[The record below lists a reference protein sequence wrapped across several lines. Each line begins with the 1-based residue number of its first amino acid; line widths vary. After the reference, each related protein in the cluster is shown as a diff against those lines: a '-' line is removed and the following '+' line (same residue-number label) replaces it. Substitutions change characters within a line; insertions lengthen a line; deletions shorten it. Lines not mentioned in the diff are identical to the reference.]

1 MSKTVIPIVVGP
13 GSQPPEEDGLEV
25 DYKMPDDDMSTYSAP
40 MTPEPDEIEGAAEAI
55 ALLHNVCSEL
65 EKYRVEQPAAIV
77 SLEGLDERNI
87 KLVNQMLGSGEVSMQ
102 YHGSVDAQIQES
114 VLAGVWRVQYLGE
127 NGEVQRDVIEVA
139 GIPSLVKSATFENAT
154 LLEINDQKIPDNL
167 YNAPPL
173 LSEIADKMQAPN
185 AAAAP
190 HVINLSLL
198 PHTNEDLE
206 FLSATLGTGP
216 LVILSRG
223 YGNCRISS
231 TATKNVWWVQYFNS
245 QDTLILNTIEISEVP
260 NVAYAAQEDIEDST
274 QRLQEILEIYA

>member
-40 MTPEPDEIEGAAEAI
+40 MVPEPDEIEGAAEAI
-55 ALLHNVCSEL
+55 ALFHKVCRAL
-65 EKYRVEQPAAIV
+65 EEYRVDQPAIILP
-77 SLEGLDERNI
+77 LEGLDEKNI
-87 KLVNQMLGSGEVSMQ
+87 NLVNQMLGDGEVSMQ
-102 YHGSVDAQIQES
+102 YRGDVDAQIQES
-114 VLAGVWRVQYLGE
+114 VLAGVWRIQYLDE

-139 GIPSLVKSATFENAT
+139 AIPSLIKKATFEHAT
-154 LLEINDQKIPDNL
+154 GLEVSDQEIPDNL

-173 LSEIADKMQAPN
+173 LSEIADKMRTSN
-185 AAAAP
+185 SAAP
-190 HVINLSLL
+190 HIINLSLL

-206 FLSATLGTGP
+206 FLSAKLGVGP
-216 LVILSRG
+216 VVILSRG

-231 TATKNVWWVQYFNS
+231 TTTKNVWWVQYFNS
-245 QDTLILNTIEISEVP
+245 QDTLILNTIEMSVVP
-260 NVAYAAQEDIEDST
+260 NVACAAQEDIEDSA

>member
-40 MTPEPDEIEGAAEAI
+40 MIPEPDEIEGAAEAI
-55 ALLHNVCSEL
+55 ALFHNVCSEL
-65 EKYRVEQPAAIV
+65 EKYRVDQPAVI
-77 SLEGLDERNI
+77 LPLDGLDERNI
-87 KLVNQMLGSGEVSMQ
+87 ELVNQMLGSGEVSMQ

-114 VLAGVWRVQYLGE
+114 VLAGVWRVQYLGG
-127 NGEVQRDVIEVA
+127 NGEIQRDVIEVA
-139 GIPSLVKSATFENAT
+139 GIPSLVKNATFENAT
-154 LLEINDQKIPDNL
+154 LLEINDQEIPDNL

-173 LSEIADKMQAPN
+173 LSEIADKMREPN
-185 AAAAP
+185 ATAAP

-216 LVILSRG
+216 VVILSRG

-231 TATKNVWWVQYFNS
+231 TTTKNVWWVQYFNS